1 MKPES
6 SSADA
11 SASGKRQVDVIFF
24 DAAGTLIHLPESVGF
39 HYSLVAK
46 RHGLHLD
53 ETRTNEAF
61 RSAWKQMPARE
72 TTRKPRPDD
81 DKGWWRT
88 LVAQVLEI
96 SAENQHAYD
105 FNAYFEDLYLH
116 FAQPGVWQLYSEV
129 YPTLANLHQPY
140 RLAVVSNFDRRLLP
154 IFDHLGITSMFEK
167 IILSSEVGADKPDPC
182 IFQYALDSL
191 HVTPSRTLYIGDDPA
206 KDWRAAKAAGMHV
219 FHLDRPQNS
228 LADIPALLEK
238 LNAAVT

>member
-1 MKPES
+1 MKSES

-11 SASGKRQVDVIFF
+11 SASGKKQVDVIFF

-81 DKGWWRT
+81 DKGWWRN
-88 LVAQVLEI
+88 LVGRVLEI
-96 SAENQHAYD
+96 SAENQRPFD
-105 FNAYFEDLYLH
+105 FNAYFEELYLH
-116 FAQPGVWQLYSEV
+116 FAQPGVWQLYGEAYS
-129 YPTLANLHQPY
+129 TLANLYQPC

-154 IFDHLGITSMFEK
+154 IFDQLGITSMFEK
-167 IILSSEVGADKPDPC
+167 IIISSEVGADKPDPY
-182 IFQYALDSL
+182 IFEYALGSL
-191 HVTPSRTLYIGDDPA
+191 NVKPSRALYIGDDPA
-206 KDWRAAKAAGMHV
+206 KDWHAAKAAGMHV
-219 FHLDRPQNS
+219 FHLDRPKNS
-228 LADIPALLEK
+228 LADVPQFLEK
-238 LNAAVT
+238 LNTAGT